1 MCMKPENLWNERWC
15 ETLFVLYNK
24 HFFELINT
32 LEIASSWHET
42 QNYSLNISYCEFKSQ
57 WNFKHFQLYK
67 NIYVRLCCV
76 FHNLWGEEKHP
87 FEAEQSVAFDVSG
100 CVMKSL
106 QNNQQHANWPRPQP
120 KVMRSVCPTVRLSVC
135 SPAWLPVSPP
145 VCQGCVEIEISTC
158 MMCVCGGRVRISN
171 WVLSAG
177 WGAETA
183 GWPQNVSR
191 IQRTGRKSMTK
202 CRFRI
207 LPCPVVFVSNAVAK
221 FITPPS
227 SHGNRLLQRFVA
239 RTLCFRLGQELRR
252 TDAISNAAITDS
264 CFGSGSGSHAYL
276 MRRRQIW
283 PLHVAGISSIFCFW
297 VTSSS
302 CRRHMQSLTQ
312 LRYRLR
318 LGSQDSCMKS
328 LPCMRVCDSV
338 RVCAREKEICTKT
351 TLWWRQNF

>member
-1 MCMKPENLWNERWC
+1 
-15 ETLFVLYNK
+15 
-24 HFFELINT
+24 
-32 LEIASSWHET
+32 
-42 QNYSLNISYCEFKSQ
+42 
-57 WNFKHFQLYK
+57 
-67 NIYVRLCCV
+67 
-76 FHNLWGEEKHP
+76 
-87 FEAEQSVAFDVSG
+87 
-100 CVMKSL
+100 
-106 QNNQQHANWPRPQP
+106 
-120 KVMRSVCPTVRLSVC
+120 
-135 SPAWLPVSPP
+135 
-145 VCQGCVEIEISTC
+145 
-158 MMCVCGGRVRISN
+158 
-171 WVLSAG
+171 
-177 WGAETA
+177 
-183 GWPQNVSR
+183 
-191 IQRTGRKSMTK
+191 MTK

-302 CRRHMQSLTQ
+302 CCRHMQSLTQ

-328 LPCMRVCDSV
+328 LPCMRVCDGV
-338 RVCAREKEICTKT
+338 CVCAREKEICTKT
-351 TLWWRQNF
+351 TLW